1 MNIYL
6 LQIINGIGIGMLYFL
21 LAVGLSIVFGLLRFV
36 NFAHGA
42 FYLLGAYFCYQLTL
56 WGLSF
61 WWALIVSPLLV
72 GALGWLTE
80 KLILSH
86 VYDKAHEFHIVVT
99 VGLALVVQELVIL
112 QWGPLGANVPVPDL
126 LQGVVMWG
134 SFIYPKYRLFVI
146 GFTAVLAVLLWF
158 VLEGTRLGSAVRA
171 GSESTEMVSLLGI
184 NVFRIFSL
192 VFALGAATAA
202 LAGVLAAPIR
212 GVEPFMGIEALGI
225 AFVIVVVGGMGSFS
239 GALLG
244 GLLIGVVQS
253 VMSTL
258 WPEGAR
264 LMIYIAMAAVLLLR
278 PHGLLGR
285 KD

>member
-1 MNIYL
+1 MSIYL
-6 LQIINGIGIGMLYFL
+6 LQAINGIGIGMLYFL

-42 FYLLGAYFCYQLTL
+42 FYLLGAYFCYQMTR
-56 WGLSF
+56 WGLGF
-61 WWALIVSPLLV
+61 WLSLWVVPLVV
-72 GALGWLTE
+72 GAIGWLTE
-80 KLILSH
+80 KLVLRH
-86 VYDKAHEFHIVVT
+86 VYDKPHEFHILVT
-99 VGLALVVQELVIL
+99 VGLALVVQELVIV
-112 QWGPLGANVPVPDL
+112 QWGPLGDTVPVPDL

-134 SFIYPKYRLFVI
+134 SFVYPKYRLFVI
-146 GFTAVLAVLLWF
+146 GFTALLAAGLWYL
-158 VLEGTRLGSAVRA
+158 LEGTRLGSAVRA

-212 GVEPFMGIEALGI
+212 GAEPFMGIEALGV
-225 AFVIVVVGGMGSFS
+225 AFVIVVVGGLGSFG
-239 GALLG
+239 GALVG
-244 GLLIGVVQS
+244 GLLIGIVQS
-253 VMSTL
+253 VMSTV

-264 LMIYIAMAAVLLLR
+264 LMIYVAMAAVLLLR

-285 KD
+285 KG

>member
-1 MNIYL
+1 MSIYL
-6 LQIINGIGIGMLYFL
+6 LQVINGIGIGMLYFL

-42 FYLLGAYFCYQLTL
+42 FYLLGAYFCYQMTR

-61 WWALIVSPLLV
+61 WLSLLV
-72 GALGWLTE
+72 VPLVVGAVGWATE
-80 KLILSH
+80 KLVLRH
-86 VYDKAHEFHIVVT
+86 VYDKPHEFHILVT
-99 VGLALVVQELVIL
+99 VGLALVVQELVIV
-112 QWGPLGANVPVPDL
+112 QWGPLGENVPVPDL

-134 SFIYPKYRLFVI
+134 NFVYPKYRLFVI
-146 GFTAVLAVLLWF
+146 GFTAVLAVGLWYL
-158 VLEGTRLGSAVRA
+158 LEGTRLGSAVRA
-171 GSESTEMVSLLGI
+171 GSESTEMVSLLGV

-212 GVEPFMGIEALGI
+212 GAEPFMGIEALGV
-225 AFVIVVVGGMGSFS
+225 AFVIGVVGGLGSFT
-239 GALLG
+239 GALVG
-244 GLLIGVVQS
+244 GLLIGIVQS

-264 LMIYIAMAAVLLLR
+264 LMIYVAMAAVLLLL

-285 KD
+285 KG

>member
-6 LQIINGIGIGMLYFL
+6 LQIINGVGIGMLYFL

-42 FYLLGAYFCYQLTL
+42 FYLLGAYFCYQMMRWGFNFWLTL
-56 WGLSF
+56 
-61 WWALIVSPLLV
+61 VVVPLAV
-72 GALGWLTE
+72 GAVGWLTE
-80 KLILSH
+80 KLMLRH

-112 QWGPLGANVPVPDL
+112 QWGPLGDSVAVPDML
-126 LQGVVMWG
+126 AGVVMWG
-134 SFIYPKYRLFVI
+134 SFVYPKYRLFVI
-146 GFTAVLAVLLWF
+146 AFTAVLAVLLWY

-212 GVEPFMGIEALGI
+212 GAEPFMGIEALGV
-225 AFVIVVVGGMGSFS
+225 AFVVVVVGGMGSFS

-244 GLLIGVVQS
+244 GLLIGITQS

-264 LMIYIAMAAVLLLR
+264 LMIYIAMATVLLLR

-285 KD
+285 KE

>member
-1 MNIYL
+1 MNVYL
-6 LQIINGIGIGMLYFL
+6 LQVVNGIGIGMLYFL
-21 LAVGLSIVFGLLRFV
+21 LAVGLSIIFGLLRFV
-36 NFAHGA
+36 NFSHGA
-42 FYLLGAYFCYQLTL
+42 FYLLGAYLCFQAVQ
-56 WGLSF
+56 WGLDF
-61 WWALIVSPLLV
+61 WLALAVVPLLV
-72 GALGWLTE
+72 GASAWLIE
-80 KLILSH
+80 KVLLRH
-86 VYDKAHEFHIVVT
+86 VYAQAHEFHILIT
-99 VGLALVVQELVIL
+99 VGLALVVQEAVIL
-112 QWGPLGANVPVPDL
+112 IWGPLGGNVPPPES

-146 GFTAVLAVLLWF
+146 GFTAVFAVALWW

-184 NVFRIFSL
+184 NVFRVFSL
-192 VFALGAATAA
+192 VFALGGATAA

-239 GALLG
+239 GALAG
-244 GLLIGVVQS
+244 GLLIGIVQS

-264 LMIYIAMAAVLLLR
+264 LMIYVAMATVLLLR

-285 KD
+285 G

>member
-1 MNIYL
+1 MSIYL
-6 LQIINGIGIGMLYFL
+6 LQVINGVGIGMLYFL

-42 FYLLGAYFCYQLTL
+42 FYLLGAYFCFQMMR
-56 WGLSF
+56 WGMSF
-61 WWALIVSPLLV
+61 WLALAVVPVAV
-72 GALGWLTE
+72 GALGWLAE
-80 KLILSH
+80 KVLLRH
-86 VYDKAHEFHIVVT
+86 VYAKAHEFHILVT
-99 VGLALVVQELVIL
+99 VGLALAIQELVIL
-112 QWGPLGANVPVPDL
+112 QWGPLGDSVAVPDL

-134 SFIYPKYRLFVI
+134 GFVYPRYRLFVI
-146 GFTAVLAVLLWF
+146 GFTAVLAALLWY

-171 GSESTEMVSLLGI
+171 GSESTEMVSLLGT

-192 VFALGAATAA
+192 VFGLGAATAA

-212 GVEPFMGIEALGI
+212 GAEPFMGVEALGV
-225 AFVIVVVGGMGSFS
+225 AFVIVVVGGMGSFG
-239 GALLG
+239 GALAG

-264 LMIYIAMAAVLLLR
+264 LMIYVAMAAVLLLR

-285 KD
+285 KG

>member
-1 MNIYL
+1 MTVYL
-6 LQIINGIGIGMLYFL
+6 LQTINGIGIGMLYFL

-42 FYLLGAYFCYQLTL
+42 FYLLGAYLCFQAMH
-56 WGLSF
+56 WGLNF
-61 WWALIVSPLLV
+61 WAALVLVPLFV
-72 GALGWLTE
+72 GALGWLAE
-80 KLILSH
+80 KLLLRR
-86 VYDKAHEFHIVVT
+86 VYAKPHEFHILVT
-99 VGLALVVQELVIL
+99 VGLALAVQEIVIVF
-112 QWGPLGANVPVPDL
+112 WGPLGNSVATPDL

-134 SFIYPKYRLFVI
+134 DFVYPKYRLFVI
-146 GFTAVLAVLLWF
+146 GFTAVLAVLLWW

-184 NVFRIFSL
+184 NVFRVFSL

-212 GVEPFMGIEALGI
+212 GAEPFMGVEALGV
-225 AFVIVVVGGMGSFS
+225 AFVVVVIGGLGSFG
-239 GALLG
+239 GALVG
-244 GLLIGVVQS
+244 GLLIGIVQS
-253 VMSTL
+253 LMSTI
-258 WPEGAR
+258 WPPGAS

-285 KD
+285 KG

>member
-6 LQIINGIGIGMLYFL
+6 LQIVNGVGIGMLYFL
-21 LAVGLSIVFGLLRFV
+21 LAVGLSIIFGLLRFV

-42 FYLLGAYFCYQLTL
+42 FYLLGAYFCFQLAQ
-56 WGLSF
+56 WGMSF
-61 WWALIVSPLLV
+61 WTALLVAPLAV
-72 GALGWLTE
+72 GALGWVAE
-80 KLILSH
+80 KLVLRH
-86 VYDKAHEFHIVVT
+86 VYESAHEFHIVAT

-112 QWGPLGANVPVPDL
+112 QWGAIGDSVAVPES

-146 GFTAVLAVLLWF
+146 GFTAVLAVLLWYI
-158 VLEGTRLGSAVRA
+158 LEGTRLGSAVRA
-171 GSESTEMVSLLGI
+171 GSESTEMVSLLGV

-192 VFALGAATAA
+192 TFGLGAATAA

-212 GVEPFMGIEALGI
+212 GVQPFMGIEALGI

-258 WPEGAR
+258 WPPGAS
-264 LMIYIAMAAVLLLR
+264 LMVYVAMAAVLLLR

-285 KD
+285 QE

>member
-6 LQIINGIGIGMLYFL
+6 LQVINGVGIGMLYFL

-42 FYLLGAYFCYQLTL
+42 FYLLGAYFCFQLTR
-56 WGLSF
+56 WGMSF
-61 WWALIVSPLLV
+61 WLTLLAAPLAV
-72 GALGWLTE
+72 GAIGWLTE
-80 KLILSH
+80 KLILRH
-86 VYDKAHEFHIVVT
+86 VYAKAHEFHILVT
-99 VGLALVVQELVIL
+99 VGLALLVQELVIV
-112 QWGPLGANVPVPDL
+112 QWGPLGDSVAVPDL
-126 LQGVVMWG
+126 LQGVLMWG
-134 SFIYPKYRLFVI
+134 DFVYPWYRLFVI
-146 GFTAVLAVLLWF
+146 GFTAVLAVLLWY

-184 NVFRIFSL
+184 NVFSIFSL

-212 GVEPFMGIEALGI
+212 GVEPFMGVEALGV
-225 AFVIVVVGGMGSFS
+225 AFVIVVVGGMGSFA
-239 GALLG
+239 GALVG
-244 GLLIGVVQS
+244 GLLIGIVQS

-264 LMIYIAMAAVLLLR
+264 LMIYVAMAAVLLLR

-285 KD
+285 KG

>member
-6 LQIINGIGIGMLYFL
+6 LQVINGIGIGMLYFL

-42 FYLLGAYFCYQLTL
+42 FYLIGAYFCYQMTR
-56 WGLSF
+56 WGMSF
-61 WWALIVSPLLV
+61 WLALLV
-72 GALGWLTE
+72 VPLVVGSIGWATE
-80 KLILSH
+80 KLVLRH
-86 VYDKAHEFHIVVT
+86 VYASAHEFHILVT
-99 VGLALVVQELVIL
+99 VGLALAAQELVIL
-112 QWGPLGANVPVPDL
+112 QWGPLGDSVAVPDA

-146 GFTAVLAVLLWF
+146 GFTAVLSVLLWW

-184 NVFRIFSL
+184 NVLRIFSL
-192 VFALGAATAA
+192 VFGLGAATAA
-202 LAGVLAAPIR
+202 LAGVLASPIR
-212 GVEPFMGIEALGI
+212 GAEPFMGVEALAV
-225 AFVIVVVGGMGSFS
+225 AFVVVVVGGLGSFG

-244 GLLIGVVQS
+244 GLMIGIVQS

-264 LMIYIAMAAVLLLR
+264 LMIYIAMGAVLLLR

-285 KD
+285 KE

>member
-1 MNIYL
+1 MSIYL
-6 LQIINGIGIGMLYFL
+6 LQVINGIGIGMLYFL

-42 FYLLGAYFCYQLTL
+42 FYLLGAYFCYQMTR

-61 WWALIVSPLLV
+61 WLSLLV
-72 GALGWLTE
+72 VPLVVGAVGWATE
-80 KLILSH
+80 KLVLRH
-86 VYDKAHEFHIVVT
+86 VYDKPHEFHILVT
-99 VGLALVVQELVIL
+99 VGLALVVQELVIV
-112 QWGPLGANVPVPDL
+112 QWGPLGENVPVPDL

-134 SFIYPKYRLFVI
+134 NFVYPKYRLFVI
-146 GFTAVLAVLLWF
+146 GFTAVLAVGLWYL
-158 VLEGTRLGSAVRA
+158 LEGTRLGSAVRA
-171 GSESTEMVSLLGI
+171 GSESTEMVSLLGV

-212 GVEPFMGIEALGI
+212 GAEPFMGIEALGV
-225 AFVIVVVGGMGSFS
+225 AFVIVVVGGLGSFT
-239 GALLG
+239 GALVG
-244 GLLIGVVQS
+244 GLLIGIVQS

-264 LMIYIAMAAVLLLR
+264 LMIYVAMAAVLLLL

-285 KD
+285 KG

>member
-1 MNIYL
+1 MSIYL
-6 LQIINGIGIGMLYFL
+6 LQVINGVGIGMLYFL

-42 FYLLGAYFCYQLTL
+42 FYLLGAYFCYQMMR
-56 WGLSF
+56 WGFNF
-61 WWALIVSPLLV
+61 WLALLV
-72 GALGWLTE
+72 VPVVVGAIGWLTE
-80 KLILSH
+80 KLLLRH
-86 VYDKAHEFHIVVT
+86 VYAKPHEFHILVT

-112 QWGPLGANVPVPDL
+112 QWGPLGDTVPVPDL

-134 SFIYPKYRLFVI
+134 SFVYPKYRLFVI
-146 GFTAVLAVLLWF
+146 GFTALLAIGLWY

-212 GVEPFMGIEALGI
+212 GAEPFMGIEALGV
-225 AFVIVVVGGMGSFS
+225 AFVIVVVGGLGSFG
-239 GALLG
+239 GALAG
-244 GLLIGVVQS
+244 GLLIGIVQS
-253 VMSTL
+253 VMSTV

-264 LMIYIAMAAVLLLR
+264 LMIYIAMAAVLLLL

-285 KD
+285 KV

>member
-6 LQIINGIGIGMLYFL
+6 LQVINGIGIGMLYFL

-42 FYLLGAYFCYQLTL
+42 FYLLGAYFCYQLTR
-56 WGLSF
+56 WGMSF
-61 WWALIVSPLLV
+61 WLTLLV
-72 GALGWLTE
+72 VPLAVGGVGWLTE
-80 KLILSH
+80 KLMLRH
-86 VYDKAHEFHIVVT
+86 VYATAHEYHILVT
-99 VGLALVVQELVIL
+99 VGLALAVQELVIL
-112 QWGPLGANVPVPDL
+112 QWGPLGDSVAVPDI

-134 SFIYPKYRLFVI
+134 NFVYPQYRLFVI
-146 GFTAVLAVLLWF
+146 GFTAVLAILLWYI
-158 VLEGTRLGSAVRA
+158 LEGTRLGSAVRA
-171 GSESTEMVSLLGI
+171 GSESTEMVSLLGV
-184 NVFRIFSL
+184 NVYRIFSL
-192 VFALGAATAA
+192 TFALGAATAA

-212 GVEPFMGIEALGI
+212 GAEPFMGVEALGV
-225 AFVIVVVGGMGSFS
+225 AFVVVVVGGMGSFS

-285 KD
+285 KE

>member
-6 LQIINGIGIGMLYFL
+6 LQVINGVGIGMLYFL

-42 FYLLGAYFCYQLTL
+42 FYLLGAYFCFQLTR
-56 WGLSF
+56 WGMSF
-61 WWALIVSPLLV
+61 WLTLLVAPLAV

-80 KLILSH
+80 KLILRH
-86 VYDKAHEFHIVVT
+86 VYAKAHEFHILVT
-99 VGLALVVQELVIL
+99 VGLALLVQELVIV
-112 QWGPLGANVPVPDL
+112 QWGPLGDSVAVPDL
-126 LQGVVMWG
+126 LQGVLMWG
-134 SFIYPKYRLFVI
+134 DFVYPWYRLFVI
-146 GFTAVLAVLLWF
+146 GFTAVLAVLLWY

-212 GVEPFMGIEALGI
+212 GVEPFMGVEALGV
-225 AFVIVVVGGMGSFS
+225 AFVIVVVGGMGSFG
-239 GALLG
+239 GALVG
-244 GLLIGVVQS
+244 GLLIGIVQS

-264 LMIYIAMAAVLLLR
+264 LMIYVAMAAVLLLR

-285 KD
+285 KG